1 MRKNLNR
8 GYQKLT
14 VWNDA
19 IQYYVLTCEVFRPLP
34 FELKRIASQQIA
46 SVDSVHRNISEGYC
60 RRSIK
65 EYLNF
70 LNIALGSLG
79 ESVSG
84 LYGYSKGKQISEGAF
99 EKLDSLAYKIENG
112 LLKLVESLERKRDQ
126 GDWID
131 RLSVKESNALYG
143 ND

>member
-1 MRKNLNR
+1 MI
-8 GYQKLT
+8 

-19 IQYYVLTCEVFRPLP
+19 IQYYVLTCEIFRSLP
-34 FELKRIASQQIA
+34 YDLKRVASQQIA

-84 LYGYSKGKQISEGAF
+84 LFAYTKSKQISKIQF
-99 EKLDSLAYKIENG
+99 EELDAIAYKLENG
-112 LLKLVESLERKRDQ
+112 LLKLVESLERKRDR

-131 RLSVKESNALYG
+131 SLVVKEHNALYG
-143 ND
+143 DD